1 MPPMTPVV
9 MSAAHGTVT
18 PMTAIITQEA
28 VREAALDAG
37 RALGLPGPVTE
48 AYVRLLRPCLHLC
61 PYHKLPEELRVEGA
75 RPVARVA
82 GPARLPKGVVVPS
95 YVPHVLTLDCAALP
109 AGVLDIALPADGH
122 LVVLAAITD
131 QDHGWVVR
139 VPAGTE
145 TVERHPGERD
155 TLASVAPVPLYAVPG
170 VTTPTYVD
178 SSEIPEA
185 AAYAEGNAERAG
197 LLEELSEKLEA
208 LVSVPWAW
216 EIQLGGWSPAWHD
229 PLEDRGDILLV
240 AVPEGAVSGGDC
252 ITYVSG
258 TPEEIAEC
266 RYDGIAFSVEC

>member
-1 MPPMTPVV
+1 
-9 MSAAHGTVT
+9 
-18 PMTAIITQEA
+18 MTAIITQEA

-61 PYHKLPEELRVEGA
+61 PYDKLPEELRVEGA

-82 GPARLPKGVVVPS
+82 GPARLPEGVVVPS
-95 YVPHVLTLDCAALP
+95 YVPHVLTLDCATLP

-131 QDHGWVVR
+131 QNHGWVVR
-139 VPAGTE
+139 IPAGTE

-155 TLASVAPVPLYAVPG
+155 ALASVAPVPLYAVPG